1 MKNFILWLL
10 IAFTFFGSVI
20 YFVFSSD
27 KSFTITYIKFNINP
41 EFIIGINDK
50 DVVKIY
56 NPLNDDAKV
65 LNLNMFNGYKL
76 ENAVEIILDKLDA
89 NNYLDVSQIDIT
101 VITKSDKKIS
111 YYYNQISN
119 VIKMKKSN
127 IVLVNNKASHEE
139 LLAYSN
145 EVSYDVEPS
154 YNNETLKIISNELY
168 QELNN
173 HVNNLINQL
182 NINELEL
189 IDMVDVLTQND
200 EVGYFENYKL
210 NDYIIDNYDL
220 KINEESSYDVKFT
233 YDETGYIFDIELNLV
248 LEHNGEFEN
257 DENTYNVIEQYHYLY
272 KNNEVVGLKTNFYK
286 FS

>member
-111 YYYNQISN
+111 YYYNQI
-119 VIKMKKSN
+119 VM
-127 IVLVNNKASHEE
+127 L
-139 LLAYSN
+139 
-145 EVSYDVEPS
+145 
-154 YNNETLKIISNELY
+154 
-168 QELNN
+168 
-173 HVNNLINQL
+173 
-182 NINELEL
+182 
-189 IDMVDVLTQND
+189 
-200 EVGYFENYKL
+200 
-210 NDYIIDNYDL
+210 
-220 KINEESSYDVKFT
+220 
-233 YDETGYIFDIELNLV
+233 
-248 LEHNGEFEN
+248 
-257 DENTYNVIEQYHYLY
+257 
-272 KNNEVVGLKTNFYK
+272 
-286 FS
+286 